1 MDKKL
6 YNLEEGNMFKK
17 FIDWCGFNSE
27 KELCSSIV
35 REQVEAIL
43 AIYCKEKGWKTSL
56 QYDIIL
62 WEYDHSPFPKL
73 V

>member
-1 MDKKL
+1 
-6 YNLEEGNMFKK
+6 MFKR
-17 FIDWCGFNSE
+17 FIDWCGFNNE
-27 KELCSSIV
+27 AELCASIV